1 VHKHRGDRVM
11 RGPQRVVRN
20 VLLAVSIR
28 PGTVARWWQR
38 IPNSR
43 RALSSVLLC
52 ALSTRLSLVRGASKL
67 VSMAD
72 RIADPNASPIAVR
85 VMAQGHRLK
94 LDRRSVVTEKS
105 AYYTGRYDCEEIEL
119 LCRLLRPGDTVC
131 DVGSNI
137 GFYAVPIA
145 SRLQHIRGHLHSFE
159 PVKANFTRLQENIAV
174 NGLQACATAH
184 EYALSS
190 RAGTAEITLREDFL
204 AGSGT
209 GNAAIVFS
217 ESDKSRF
224 LVERIALRRLDDLGE
239 ELHLDR
245 LDLIKLDIEGH
256 EDEFLRGGAGIINRH
271 LPIIY
276 MEVNKAYYRWR
287 QVDLWD
293 ACSETVGTSHIAI
306 LPKWQRRAA
315 WLVEKRLVGFQRLD
329 GLAACAEID
338 HIFLVPPQRM
348 ADLSAIAPIS
358 D

>member
-1 VHKHRGDRVM
+1 MQSMAQTICRMLLGEPRV
-11 RGPQRVVRN
+11 
-20 VLLAVSIR
+20 S
-28 PGTVARWWQR
+28 
-38 IPNSR
+38 
-43 RALSSVLLC
+43 AL
-52 ALSTRLSLVRGASKL
+52 RGARKL
-67 VSMAD
+67 LSVAD
-72 RIADPNASPIAVR
+72 RIADPDASPIVVR

-94 LDRRSVVTEKS
+94 LDRRSLTEKS

-119 LCRLLRPGDTVC
+119 LCRLLRPGDTVF

-239 ELHLDR
+239 EMHLDR